1 MTSFSE
7 GFPTVVAE
15 AMALKT
21 PVIMT
26 KVSGS
31 EELIQNGK
39 CGLLVERYSEAIT
52 EAILKILLEN
62 NNINVVVNKA
72 YENINKYSLKRQAIE
87 FENIFNL

>member
-15 AMALKT
+15 AMTLKT

-31 EELIQNGK
+31 EELTQSGE
-39 CGLLVERYSEAIT
+39 CGILVERNSEAIT
-52 EAILKILLEN
+52 DAILKVLSEN
-62 NNINVVVNKA
+62 SNINVVVSKA
-72 YENINKYSLKRQAIE
+72 YENINKYSIKRQASE
-87 FENIFNL
+87 FEKIFKL